1 MAADGSIV
9 FSTEIDDKKA
19 QADLKKLEE
28 KIQKIESELSE
39 STGKKSAIE
48 KQLDDA
54 KGAAK
59 QTEQE
64 ITRIMDALKSE
75 LALNEDIA
83 SGKITL
89 SDAE

>member
-39 STGKKSAIE
+39 SSGKKSAI
-48 KQLDDA
+48 
-54 KGAAK
+54 
-59 QTEQE
+59 
-64 ITRIMDALKSE
+64 S
-75 LALNEDIA
+75 
-83 SGKITL
+83 
-89 SDAE
+89 